1 MINIKETLKG
11 ILAIG
16 LYYLSSILLSIP
28 FSLLIRKYNNNITI
42 QISTISVY
50 VLMTLIFGIIY
61 HKELKKDF
69 NDFKKNYKKYFKTII
84 NYWIKGL
91 FIMIVSSFVISIFNI
106 SSNSNQDENIR
117 LLKEMPIV
125 EITCACILAPLLEE
139 IVFRLSFKNMSK
151 NDKLF
156 AILTG
161 LTFAFVH
168 IVTSLEDPRTILY
181 IIPYGALGIAFGLL
195 YKKTNNI
202 FSSMTAHAI
211 HNTLTIVEL
220 ILLGALL

>member
-28 FSLLIRKYNNNITI
+28 FSLLIKKYNNNITL
-42 QISTISVY
+42 QLSTISIY
-50 VLMTLIFGIIY
+50 ILMTLLFGILY
-61 HKELKKDF
+61 YKDLKKDF

-91 FIMIVSSFVISIFNI
+91 FIMIASSFIISMFNI
-106 SSNSNQDENIR
+106 SSNTNQDENVR
-117 LLKEMPIV
+117 LLKEMPLV
-125 EITCACILAPLLEE
+125 EITCACIIAPILEE

-168 IVTSLEDPRTILY
+168 IVTSLEDPRTIIY
-181 IIPYGALGIAFGLL
+181 IIPYGALGITFGLL

-202 FSSMTAHAI
+202 FSSITAHAI
-211 HNTLTIVEL
+211 HNTITIIEL
-220 ILLGALL
+220 LLLGALL

>member
-28 FSLLIRKYNNNITI
+28 FSLLIKKYNNNITL
-42 QISTISVY
+42 QLSTISIY
-50 VLMTLIFGIIY
+50 ILMTLLFGILY
-61 HKELKKDF
+61 YKDLKKDF

-91 FIMIVSSFVISIFNI
+91 FIMIASSFIISMFNI
-106 SSNSNQDENIR
+106 SSNTNQDENVR
-117 LLKEMPIV
+117 LLKEMPLV
-125 EITCACILAPLLEE
+125 EITCACIIAPILEE

-151 NDKLF
+151 SDKLF

-168 IVTSLEDPRTILY
+168 IVTSLEDPRTIIY
-181 IIPYGALGIAFGLL
+181 IIPYGALGITFGLL

-202 FSSMTAHAI
+202 FSSITAHAI
-211 HNTLTIVEL
+211 HNTITIIEL
-220 ILLGALL
+220 LLLGALL